1 MEMTAEVKNYRR
13 AATWILLS
21 PLLFLMAAISTVE
34 SLTTY
39 YVQLVCFSIVSIVGI
54 ATGFGFIFG
63 WSWVNISAKYI
74 TWLVII
80 YFVGSLLLIALFLA
94 YNKIMGI

>member
-1 MEMTAEVKNYRR
+1 MNTEAKNYRR

-21 PLLFLMAAISTVE
+21 PLLFIMAAISTVE

-39 YVQLVCFSIVSIVGI
+39 YVQLVCFSIVSLAGI
-54 ATGFGFIFG
+54 STGFGYAFG
-63 WSWVNISAKYI
+63 WSWANISAKYI

-80 YFVGSLLLIALFLA
+80 YFIGSWLLIALFLA

>member
-1 MEMTAEVKNYRR
+1 MTTEAKNYRR
-13 AATWILLS
+13 AAMWILFS
-21 PLLFLMAAISTVE
+21 PILFIMAAISTVE

-39 YVQLVCFSIVSIVGI
+39 YVQLACFSIVSITGI

-63 WSWVNISAKYI
+63 WFWANISAKYI

-80 YFVGSLLLIALFLA
+80 YFVGSWLLIAIFLL
-94 YNKIMGI
+94 YNQIMGTQ